1 MFQNTCMLAEFCVH
15 HTLHAHR
22 GACNQ
27 RRKKAHHDEYPLSRE
42 YDHLMGFLCVLLGM
56 RYLLN
61 QPLHAVMDG
70 LHALVKRLD
79 LHSRKM

>member
-1 MFQNTCMLAEFCVH
+1 MNT
-15 HTLHAHR
+15 
-22 GACNQ
+22 
-27 RRKKAHHDEYPLSRE
+27 PLSRE